1 MICPTCGTH
10 IPDGSFVCPACHA
23 SVSMTVA
30 MPQLQGRWCPSCG
43 ALMGWE
49 DEVCPSCGLPVERA
63 WGAPQPEQPADQ
75 ASEGADAVPVEPTPA
90 EAIAS
95 EADDTR
101 SIPRIESAIPAERDP
116 QSKVV
121 ANEGMPS
128 RRSLTLAVVAS
139 ALLICGIAL
148 AITHP
153 WNPDAF
159 SIKATQE
166 ADTSMAGFPGT
177 VEALSG
183 QDSNGSPAVE
193 VLTGDDATYAQ
204 LSEAYGKLGS
214 YARRADESEE
224 LFGEVGFGTNLDERT
239 RGKREAEALAIDVS
253 NLIDG
258 LGEVDV
264 TSGTYVTELEHL
276 TTLGNWLR
284 NRVDGLLAAW
294 RADLESENPAA
305 EEQRLRSI
313 LAADVGEDGRNAYKA
328 LFDDNYDAW
337 APERKDGSE

>member
-10 IPDGSFVCPACHA
+10 IPDGSLVCPACHA
-23 SVSMTVA
+23 SVSLTMA
-30 MPQLQGRWCPSCG
+30 MPQLEGRWCPSCG
-43 ALMGWE
+43 TLMGWD

-63 WGAPQPEQPADQ
+63 WGAPRPEQPVDQ
-75 ASEGADAVPVEPTPA
+75 AAEGQPSAPPEPTPA

-95 EADDTR
+95 ETDDTR

-116 QSKVV
+116 RSKVV
-121 ANEGMPS
+121 VNEGMPS
-128 RRSLTLAVVAS
+128 RRSLTLAAVAS
-139 ALLICGIAL
+139 VALVCGIAL

-177 VEALSG
+177 VETLSG
-183 QDSNGSPAVE
+183 QDSTGSPAVE
-193 VLTGDDATYAQ
+193 ALTGDDATYAQ
-204 LSEAYGKLGS
+204 LSEAYEKLGS

-224 LFGEVGFGTNLDERT
+224 LFGEVAFGGDLDERT
-239 RGKREAEALAIDVS
+239 RGKREAETLAIDVS
-253 NLIDG
+253 NLIAA
-258 LGEVDV
+258 LGETDV

-284 NRVDGLLAAW
+284 NRVDSLVAAW

-305 EEQRLRSI
+305 EEQRIRSI
-313 LAADVGEDGRNAYKA
+313 LATDVGEDGRNAYKV
-328 LFDDNYDAW
+328 LFDDNYGSW
-337 APERKDGSE
+337 APEHKEGE